1 MTCGETALRRMPEDR
16 GQPAMDA
23 VAVQVRTRLLVIQAT
38 VPIRRTR
45 SSMPST
51 TIAPKVR
58 ASRPDPRSGPQ
69 QSAYALA
76 ASRCKAVLQRSSLTP
91 RMSSHSTK
99 TTSPRH
105 DECDAVGLA
114 ITTKKKQD
122 DACDL
127 RFTDN
132 CAT

>member
-1 MTCGETALRRMPEDR
+1 
-16 GQPAMDA
+16 MDA
-23 VAVQVRTRLLVIQAT
+23 VAVRVRTQLLVIPAT
-38 VPIRRTR
+38 VPVRRTR

-51 TIAPKVR
+51 TIPPKVR
-58 ASRPDPRSGPQ
+58 DSRPDPGRDCSNL
-69 QSAYALA
+69 AYALA
-76 ASRCKAVLQRSSLTP
+76 ASLCKAILQRSSLTP

-122 DACDL
+122 DARDL
-127 RFTDN
+127 RFTDD